1 MVECEKETDPTIER
15 PGKEGKEI
23 IDKLYQQLMHLEQE
37 WDLIKQSKTRT
48 LRRASTDSKLVVKAH
63 KLLYNSPRDL
73 MSSIQH
79 GRSPPEGGGGAW
91 KVRNN
96 DLAVDEILKE
106 RRAGIESAGFK
117 GRRLL
122 GAMGSSVSEMGFGGI
137 EEMVC
142 NNVDRFTQE
151 SEIRSVF
158 SYDSDDE
165 NENVEASKEG
175 LSPFAH
181 HCSYSSSSSSSS
193 SFSSSSYICDGC
205 VERESAEKEGEKVAV
220 SSVQEENTVLISD
233 QERYGTNR
241 MVALGWLIIAFI
253 VCAIGIVSK
262 RSFGGHGV
270 GNEVIL
276 FPT

>member
-1 MVECEKETDPTIER
+1 MECEKETDPTLER
-15 PGKEGKEI
+15 PGKEGKEL

-63 KLLYNSPRDL
+63 KLLHNSPRDL
-73 MSSIQH
+73 MSSLQH

-106 RRAGIESAGFK
+106 RRAGIESAGLK

-122 GAMGSSVSEMGFGGI
+122 GAMGSSVSEMGFEGI
-137 EEMVC
+137 EEMIC
-142 NNVDRFTQE
+142 NNRDGLAQE

-175 LSPFAH
+175 
-181 HCSYSSSSSSSS
+181 
-193 SFSSSSYICDGC
+193 
-205 VERESAEKEGEKVAV
+205 ESEEKEGEKVAV
-220 SSVQEENTVLISD
+220 ASVQEENRVSISD
-233 QERYGTNR
+233 QDRYGTNR

-262 RSFGGHGV
+262 RCFGGHGV